1 MEVSYYIYSAM
12 KRFFYLFFICFLVIE
27 LSSCE
32 KTRDNLSLSWSM
44 CEMGADA
51 QDIILEANLDAYK
64 IWIYYANENVWE
76 TFFWNDFQL
85 DGGHFDGGWFALDI
99 LNNEES
105 CQIRISV
112 ASNETGHSRWLNLNI
127 EAMVGGNPPSQHVDA
142 TVYQSAS
149 GHGREIYSLSDKR
162 QDMVSGHIIGL
173 NDNVTA
179 PNGRIQTGK
188 HNVYWAK
195 DENDV
200 VYRAGEDGEI
210 EGPWF
215 KLVPDNWNPYGLSG
229 DFQPNDTGGWRILR
243 FYVERKEGTN
253 ASLIIQNP

>member
-1 MEVSYYIYSAM
+1 M
-12 KRFFYLFFICFLVIE
+12 KRLLVYLCCLLLV
-27 LSSCE
+27 LLFPSCE

-76 TFFWNDFQL
+76 MFFWNDFQL

-127 EAMVGGNPPSQHVDA
+127 EAIL
-142 TVYQSAS
+142 
-149 GHGREIYSLSDKR
+149 EIS
-162 QDMVSGHIIGL
+162 
-173 NDNVTA
+173 
-179 PNGRIQTGK
+179 
-188 HNVYWAK
+188 
-195 DENDV
+195 
-200 VYRAGEDGEI
+200 
-210 EGPWF
+210 F
-215 KLVPDNWNPYGLSG
+215 
-229 DFQPNDTGGWRILR
+229 
-243 FYVERKEGTN
+243 
-253 ASLIIQNP
+253 